1 MLSTQCTHAVYA
13 MRICCLCSAHMLSTQ
28 CTYSTQCTHKL
39 LADPII
45 REPMFVS
52 MGRQSAVGVD
62 DDNVHNKQTG
72 RVGENHVHLVPIRV
86 VQ

>member
-1 MLSTQCTHAVYA
+1 M
-13 MRICCLCSAHMLSTQ
+13 
-28 CTYSTQCTHKL
+28 
-39 LADPII
+39 
-45 REPMFVS
+45 S